1 MTFGEGAYLVGP
13 NNAGKS
19 TLLTAI
25 RTADVL
31 LRQAYRR
38 SPAVR
43 CQHHDRTVV
52 AHPLS
57 LNDFPALRDSLR
69 HEFGNSEA
77 SLRLTW
83 VSGAIL
89 TCVWPAEVVEEDP
102 FFYLE
107 RMPGMQVRS
116 AADARAAFPPLGVIP
131 ILSPVEHSEALLTEK
146 YVSSSVATRLSSRHF
161 RNHLRLLQSSGE
173 LHNFLKW
180 ASPWLTDITFDRLG
194 QHLSDEGQIL
204 EAYFFEAGSRVP
216 KELVW
221 AGDGVQIWLQLL
233 FHIYRVGACAT
244 IVLDEPEVYLHPDLQ
259 RRLVQLLEST
269 GKQLVVAT
277 HSSEMVAEADSRL
290 VTLVD
295 KSRRR
300 ARRAR
305 TEGDLEV
312 LSGALGTAFNLRLAK
327 ALRSRVAFF
336 VEGKDMSIL
345 RRISNLIGCK
355 RLAREDG
362 VTVVP
367 LQGYS
372 RWTQV
377 EPFAWLCR
385 ELLPEALKI
394 SVVLDRD
401 YRSDSTVDKVERQ
414 FQAAGMQA
422 HVWRRKELESYLIS
436 APVISRVSGASVD
449 DIVVM
454 LNEVTASME
463 NDVFGRMLDERLREQ
478 VSASRHAVSVT
489 TDFKQSFDGLW
500 AEEDFRLRMCPPKQ
514 IISAL
519 NSRLQ
524 PNGLKTLSSSS
535 LARAL
540 RVGDVD
546 PEMSLMLRAVESAV
560 D

>member
-1 MTFGEGAYLVGP
+1 M
-13 NNAGKS
+13 
-19 TLLTAI
+19 
-25 RTADVL
+25 
-31 LRQAYRR
+31 
-38 SPAVR
+38 
-43 CQHHDRTVV
+43 
-52 AHPLS
+52 
-57 LNDFPALRDSLR
+57 
-69 HEFGNSEA
+69 
-77 SLRLTW
+77 
-83 VSGAIL
+83 
-89 TCVWPAEVVEEDP
+89 
-102 FFYLE
+102 
-107 RMPGMQVRS
+107 
-116 AADARAAFPPLGVIP
+116 
-131 ILSPVEHSEALLTEK
+131 
-146 YVSSSVATRLSSRHF
+146 
-161 RNHLRLLQSSGE
+161 
-173 LHNFLKW
+173 
-180 ASPWLTDITFDRLG
+180 
-194 QHLSDEGQIL
+194 
-204 EAYFFEAGSRVP
+204 
-216 KELVW
+216 W